1 MTDSHRAAFD
11 AAGNM
16 YISDQVASKIYVW
29 PPAAYASGSAGGTA
43 PNLTISVVG
52 SPFGIGFNSGG
63 YLFVAG
69 RGGSITIFAPI
80 AIPSTT
86 GNNLTP
92 TPYATLSGASTTLN
106 SPNGLAVDGSGNVY
120 VANEGSAQVT
130 IFAASDIATA
140 YATAGVISPTLDIAP
155 STTISGFAGLHA
167 LVLDSSGNLYVTDK
181 NINQVDIFSA
191 AQAVTGQGTVT
202 PIPSV
207 NIPSSA
213 APGSLTTI
221 HYPNGIAVD
230 REKNIY
236 VADVTQGKILVF
248 PAVTLGASLGV
259 EDNVAPIATIT
270 EANLHGV
277 SVH

>member
-1 MTDSHRAAFD
+1 
-11 AAGNM
+11 
-16 YISDQVASKIYVW
+16 
-29 PPAAYASGSAGGTA
+29 
-43 PNLTISVVG
+43 
-52 SPFGIGFNSGG
+52 
-63 YLFVAG
+63 
-69 RGGSITIFAPI
+69 
-80 AIPSTT
+80 
-86 GNNLTP
+86 
-92 TPYATLSGASTTLN
+92 
-106 SPNGLAVDGSGNVY
+106 VDGSGNVY

-140 YATAGVISPTLDIAP
+140 YAAAGVISPTLDIAP